1 MTQQFEHFQPVAL
14 NHASRLLNHGP
25 TVLVTS
31 AHAGR
36 RNIMA
41 AAWSMPVE
49 FTPPRIAVV
58 IDKHTLSREL
68 IAASGVFA
76 VCIPGA
82 AAADL
87 TYAVGTSSGRE
98 GDKFTRFGIDTR
110 PGDTTGA
117 PLLACGCVAWLECR
131 LIPERHAEDAY
142 DTCFAEVV
150 AAAADERVFSDGH
163 WSFREDNADLHTLH
177 HLGVGN
183 FARASA
189 MIKAKALP

>member
-1 MTQQFEHFQPVAL
+1 MTQPFEHFKPVDL
-14 NHASRLLNHGP
+14 GHASRLLNHGP

-31 AHAGR
+31 THGAR

-49 FTPPRIAVV
+49 FTPPRIAIV
-58 IDKHTLSREL
+58 IDKSTLSREL
-68 IAASGVFA
+68 ISASGVFC

-98 GDKFTRFGIDTR
+98 ADKFDRFNIVSIAGR
-110 PGDTTGA
+110 ETGV
-117 PLLACGCVAWLECR
+117 PLVAMGCIAWLECR
-131 LIPERHAEDAY
+131 LIPERHTEDAY

-163 WSFREDNADLHTLH
+163 WSFREDNAELHTLH
-177 HLGVGN
+177 HVGAGN
-183 FARASA
+183 FAYASA
-189 MIKAKALP
+189 MIKAKPLP